1 MDTISAYLL
10 LLAVNKTTKCLWVQ
24 RYGVF
29 RIPTIAKNAY
39 IDAPMLANYTP
50 KDWLANMPNLG

>member
-1 MDTISAYLL
+1 MDTISAYFQ

-24 RYGVF
+24 RYVVF

-39 IDAPMLANYTP
+39 IEAPLLANHTP
-50 KDWLANMPNLG
+50 KDRLANMPNLG